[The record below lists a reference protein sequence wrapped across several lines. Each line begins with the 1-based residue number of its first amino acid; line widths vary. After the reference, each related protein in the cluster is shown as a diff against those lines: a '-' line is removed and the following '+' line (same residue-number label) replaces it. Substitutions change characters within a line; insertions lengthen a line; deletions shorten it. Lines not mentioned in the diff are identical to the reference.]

1 LAVRI
6 IDTPEFQ
13 GLAGLRQVGFSDLV
27 YEGSPSHSLSMKG
40 SPARVLYLMLFDPN
54 SKLAAVFHRA
64 ETRWI
69 GDVPN
74 DNLRRLIDVI
84 LNWKEKIEP
93 PEGLEKLLDKEIEK
107 AKRALRMKR
116 PGRRWSALNCSGHA
130 EFLRERLFI
139 PFMRDVIGNT
149 ICSNTDLPSSTR
161 TAFRRRVG

>member
-1 LAVRI
+1 
-6 IDTPEFQ
+6 
-13 GLAGLRQVGFSDLV
+13 
-27 YEGSPSHSLSMKG
+27 
-40 SPARVLYLMLFDPN
+40 LYLKLFDPN
-54 SKLAAVFHRA
+54 SKLAAVFDRA

-130 EFLRERLFI
+130 EFLHPLH
-139 PFMRDVIGNT
+139 
-149 ICSNTDLPSSTR
+149 
-161 TAFRRRVG
+161 ARRHRQHYLL